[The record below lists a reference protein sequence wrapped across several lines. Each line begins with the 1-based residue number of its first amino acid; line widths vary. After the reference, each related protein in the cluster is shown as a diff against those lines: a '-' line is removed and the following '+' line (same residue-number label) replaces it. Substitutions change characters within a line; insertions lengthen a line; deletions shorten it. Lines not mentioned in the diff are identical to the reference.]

1 MQEDPY
7 PTSPDPLLQATE
19 PLSHRHMEQLEALRR
34 RREEGPW
41 KLEREPEPQ
50 ADPTEEEILRFL
62 QEWGVEDYKDDIVG
76 ELRRIRQLI
85 AAGVVALVLFCC
97 CVLVLAVVISAP

>member
-19 PLSHRHMEQLEALRR
+19 PLSHRHMEQLEDLRR
-34 RREEGPW
+34 RRQEP
-41 KLEREPEPQ
+41 ERESEPQ

-76 ELRRIRQLI
+76 ELRRIRQLM

-97 CVLVLAVVISAP
+97 CVLVLAVVIAAP